1 MAEEK
6 AEAKGKSENEKEL
19 DLDSDSQEQESED
32 AGKSR
37 KKIILIAAAALVL
50 IGGGAAAYLFL
61 GSDPEAA
68 ELAELEEE
76 EPVPVQAVYLE
87 LDPPFVVSLPDRGR
101 QRFLQANITVRSRDR
116 AAILKLEQHMPAVRH
131 NLSNVLSAQTV
142 SSIQTP
148 GGIEQVRQEATEQLN
163 KILSEELDGDAIEDV
178 LFTSFVMQ

>member
-6 AEAKGKSENEKEL
+6 AEAKGKPGKEKEL
-19 DLDSDSQEQESED
+19 DLDSEGQEQESEGS
-32 AGKSR
+32 GKSR

-50 IGGGAAAYLFL
+50 LGGGAAAYLML
-61 GSDPEAA
+61 GSDPEATDVA
-68 ELAELEEE
+68 EAEEE
-76 EPVPVQAVYLE
+76 EPVPEQAVYLE

-116 AAILKLEQHMPAVRH
+116 ASILKLEQHMPAVRH
-131 NLSNVLSAQTV
+131 NLSNILSAQTV

-163 KILSEELDGDAIEDV
+163 KILSEELDSEAIEDV